1 MRHNEQDIIMSRSM
15 AKNLKAFRAKTG
27 QTQRQF
33 AENCGIS
40 VSTVKTIEKGC
51 SNPKVSTLGLISLYT
66 GMSPEE
72 LMGVEEQKPQTN

>member
-1 MRHNEQDIIMSRSM
+1 MSRSM

-27 QTQRQF
+27 QTQRQS

-51 SNPKVSTLGLISLYT
+51 SNPKLSLIHI
-66 GMSPEE
+66 
-72 LMGVEEQKPQTN
+72 